1 MNSDNNPRSWKT
13 VVILIA
19 LIIVAAALF
28 LTGEQASKR
37 KETADDNNETPAYP
51 AVEQANETK
60 EADGLEEGEP
70 VILETPATIKL
81 DN

>member
-19 LIIVAAALF
+19 LVVVAAALF
-28 LTGEQASKR
+28 FIGEQASKS
-37 KETADDNNETPAYP
+37 KQAGDKNNETPAYQ
-51 AVEQANETK
+51 AMDQANEGK
-60 EADGLEEGEP
+60 EAEGLEDGEP